1 MFRITIRATAD
12 ELLMRLEGD
21 LAGPWVSELDICWR
35 DALSKLDGQEVHV
48 DVTAVCRVDAEGRDL
63 MRRMYLAG
71 AAFEARG
78 CVMPEV
84 LREIAETAA
93 AVQATAQGS

>member
-1 MFRITIRATAD
+1 MFRITTRTTTH
-12 ELLMRLEGD
+12 ELLMRLEGE
-21 LAGPWVSELDICWR
+21 LVGPWVSELDTCWR
-35 DALSKLDGQEVHV
+35 DAVSKLDGQRVHV
-48 DVTAVCRVDAEGRDL
+48 DVTAVCRVDAEGREL

-84 LREIAETAA
+84 LREIADTAG
-93 AVQATAQGS
+93 AVQTTVQGG